1 MAWHKNI
8 SHSSIGN
15 DNNILEDMFTSA
27 FINLGV
33 SIAEIHMHDGCKN
46 IRVVIFIIL
55 LVFSFIP
62 LNLMATQFFLALC
75 VCF

>member
-8 SHSSIGN
+8 SHSSVVDDN
-15 DNNILEDMFTSA
+15 DMILEDMFTSA

-55 LVFSFIP
+55 LFSVSS
-62 LNLMATQFFLALC
+62 L
-75 VCF
+75 